1 MLPALNEMIDITTT
15 RTMTTLTHAPW
26 AILMLLILLAFAGAM
41 LSGYAMSR
49 QPTRSILH
57 MLLFSLVVSASVY
70 VVLDLEYP
78 RAGVISLRSMD
89 QALYQLRETMR

>member
-1 MLPALNEMIDITTT
+1 MA
-15 RTMTTLTHAPW
+15 TLTHAPS
-26 AILMLLILLAFAGAM
+26 AILMLLILLAIAGAM

-49 QPTRSILH
+49 QPTRSIVH
-57 MLLFSLVVSASVY
+57 MVLFSLVVSASVY

-89 QALYQLRETMR
+89 QALYQLLETMK